1 MLTTYKNIKA
11 KEIIIGNNCQIAEDV
26 EINVRGRFEIGDCSI
41 IKSGT
46 SIQCEEF
53 IAGEYLYMSKA
64 VEVGRGGFTN
74 KEAIVHIGQHVGIF
88 EHTLINPNSPVT
100 IGDEVGIGTEVMIW
114 THGAWLDVTQGFPSD
129 FGPVSIGNNVWLP
142 ARTIMLPNTSV
153 GDNCVIGIGSIIT
166 KPIPSNAMAAGTP
179 CRVIRENY
187 YPRPLDKKA
196 LEALITPMIAYWKQS
211 TEERK
216 GIQNIQIEYN
226 SENQKIYLNWET
238 KQTQFDVVNKTIIG
252 DLNPVSEDLRDY
264 LRRKGIK
271 IFTGQPFASLKS
283 IL

>member
-1 MLTTYKNIKA
+1 MEKYKNIIA
-11 KEIIIGNNCQIAEDV
+11 KEIVIGENCQIADDV
-26 EINVRGRFEIGDCSI
+26 QINVRGRFEIGDCSI

-46 SIQCEEF
+46 TIQCEEF
-53 IAGEYLYMSKA
+53 IAGEYLYMSKS
-64 VEVGRGGFTN
+64 VEIGRGGFTN
-74 KEAIVHIGQHVGIF
+74 KEAVVHIGQHVGIF
-88 EHTLINPNSPVT
+88 ENTLINPNSPVT

-166 KPIPSNAMAAGTP
+166 KPIPSNSMAAGSP

-196 LEALITPMIAYWKQS
+196 LAELIIPMIAYWKSS

-216 GIQNIQIEYN
+216 GIKNIIIDYN
-226 SENQKIYLNWET
+226 IENQTIQLNWEANF
-238 KQTQFDVVNKTIIG
+238 TQFDIVNKTITGNITP
-252 DLNPVSEDLRDY
+252 LSEDLRDY
-264 LRRKGIK
+264 LRRKGVK
-271 IFTGQPFASLKS
+271 IFTGKPFVSLKS
-283 IL
+283 IV

>member
-1 MLTTYKNIKA
+1 MEKYKNITA
-11 KEIIIGNNCQIAEDV
+11 KEIVIGQNCQIADDV
-26 EINVRGRFEIGDCSI
+26 QINVRGRFEIGDCSI

-46 SIQCEEF
+46 TIQCEEF
-53 IAGEYLYMSKA
+53 LAGEYLYMSKS
-64 VEVGRGGFTN
+64 VEIGRGGFTN

-88 EHTLINPNSPVT
+88 ENTLINPNSPVT

-129 FGPVSIGNNVWLP
+129 FGPVTIGNNVWLP
-142 ARTIMLPNTSV
+142 ARTIMLPNTSI

-166 KPIPSNAMAAGTP
+166 KPIPSNSMAAGSP

-187 YPRPLDKKA
+187 YPRPLDK
-196 LEALITPMIAYWKQS
+196 EALANLIVPMLSYWKQS

-216 GIQNIQIEYN
+216 GIQDIHVSFNK
-226 SENQKIYLNWET
+226 ENHLIMLEWNN
-238 KQTQFDVVNKTIIG
+238 KQTRFDVITKKITGENHP
-252 DLNPVSEDLRDY
+252 LSEDLRDY

-271 IFTGQPFASLKS
+271 IFTGNPFVSIKS
-283 IL
+283 IV

>member
-1 MLTTYKNIKA
+1 MEKYKNISA
-11 KEIIIGNNCQIAEDV
+11 KEIVIGNNCQIAEDV
-26 EINVRGRFEIGDCSI
+26 QINVRGRFEIGDCSI

-46 SIQCEEF
+46 TIQCEEF
-53 IAGEYLYMSKA
+53 TAGEYLYMSKA
-64 VEVGRGGFTN
+64 VEIGRGGFTN
-74 KEAIVHIGQHVGIF
+74 KEAIVKIGQHVGIF
-88 EHTLINPNSPVT
+88 ENTLINPNSPVT

-166 KPIPSNAMAAGTP
+166 KPIPSNSMAAGTP
-179 CRVIRENY
+179 CKVIRENY
-187 YPRPLDKKA
+187 YPRPLDKNALKA
-196 LEALITPMIAYWKQS
+196 LIDPMISYWKQS

-226 SENQKIYLNWET
+226 PENQTIYLDWDN
-238 KQTQFDVVNKTIIG
+238 KQSHFNVINKTITG
-252 DLNPVSEDLRDY
+252 DINPLSEDLRDY

-271 IFTGQPFASLKS
+271 IFTGKPFVSLKS
-283 IL
+283 II

>member
-1 MLTTYKNIKA
+1 MEKYKNITA
-11 KEIIIGNNCQIAEDV
+11 KQIVIGNNCQIAEDV
-26 EINVRGRFEIGDCSI
+26 TINVRGTFKIGDCSI

-46 SIQCEEF
+46 TIQCEEF
-53 IAGEYLYMSKA
+53 IAGEYLYMSKS

-74 KEAIVHIGQHVGIF
+74 KEAIVNIGQHVGIF
-88 EHTLINPNSPVT
+88 ENTLINPNSPVT

-166 KPIPSNAMAAGTP
+166 KHIPSNSMAAGTP
-179 CRVIRENY
+179 CRILKENY
-187 YPRPLDKKA
+187 YPQPLDKDS
-196 LEALITPMIAYWKQS
+196 LEKLINPILSYWKQS

-216 GIQNIQIEYN
+216 GLQNILVLYLKEEMKIKLEW
-226 SENQKIYLNWET
+226 ENKTTY
-238 KQTQFDVVNKTIIG
+238 FDVISKKITG
-252 DLNPVSEDLRDY
+252 DNHPLSEDLRDY

-271 IFTGQPFASLKS
+271 IFTGNPFVSLKS
-283 IL
+283 IV

>member
-1 MLTTYKNIKA
+1 MEKYKNITA
-11 KEIIIGNNCQIAEDV
+11 KEIIIGNNCQIADDV
-26 EINVRGRFEIGDCSI
+26 QINVRGRFEIGDCSI

-46 SIQCEEF
+46 TIQCEEF
-53 IAGEYLYMSKA
+53 IAGEYLYMSKS
-64 VEVGRGGFTN
+64 VEIGRGGFTN

-88 EHTLINPNSPVT
+88 ENTLINPNSPVT

-187 YPRPLDKKA
+187 YPRTLDNNA
-196 LEALITPMIAYWKQS
+196 LEALILPMISYWKQS

-216 GIQNIQIEYN
+216 GIQNITIKYN
-226 SENQKIYLNWET
+226 PDNQTIYLDWEN
-238 KQTQFDVVNKTIIG
+238 KQTQFNVINKTIIG
-252 DLNPVSEDLRDY
+252 DMNPLCEDLRDY

-271 IFTGQPFASLKS
+271 IFTGKPFVSLKS
-283 IL
+283 LI